1 MKISITTLLFLLF
14 TIISSAQESRQQY
27 VHADFRGR
35 DCFGGMGLCS
45 TQKTDLAGAN
55 ASMTKNSDNTVT
67 LKIFR
72 EKLTNEEEAH
82 IFGQAISLANK
93 NSLSF
98 AQPESFQLSNDLKSK
113 LEIAFSLDK
122 IKAGTYLAEITKET
136 ISIRFSLQ

>member
-1 MKISITTLLFLLF
+1 MIC
-14 TIISSAQESRQQY
+14 SAQQSRQQY

-45 TQKTDLAGAN
+45 TQNTDLAGAN
-55 ASMTKNSDNTVT
+55 ASLSKNSDGTLT

-72 EKLTNEEEAH
+72 EKLTKEEEAH

-98 AQPESFQLSNDLKSK
+98 EQPESFDLSEDLKSG
-113 LEIAFSLDK
+113 LEIGPSLQK
-122 IKAGTYLAEITKET
+122 IKAGNYPTEITKET